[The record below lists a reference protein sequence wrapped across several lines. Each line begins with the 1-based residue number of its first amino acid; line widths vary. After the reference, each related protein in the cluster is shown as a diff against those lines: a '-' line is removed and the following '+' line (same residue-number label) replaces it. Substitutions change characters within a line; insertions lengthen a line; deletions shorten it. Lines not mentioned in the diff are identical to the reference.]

1 MLSNY
6 DGDEE
11 ARAGEVDYEADPFY
25 IDDSP
30 EANSA
35 RRALQN
41 TEDNSDKH
49 RAARRRR
56 RKVTEDEAAKA
67 EFNPDGTPV
76 KSAVPLEM
84 QWYAVHCYSG
94 YENKV
99 QRSLD
104 QRIQTLG
111 MHDRISDVV
120 VPTQEEIE
128 IRDGKRRTLERRVF
142 PGYVL
147 VLMILDDDTKHF
159 VRNTPGVTGFVSM
172 GEDPIPLRPDE
183 ITAIMRRMEADPA
196 RINISF
202 KVADPVRII
211 DGPFNDFPGTV
222 DSIDMEKAKVRVIV
236 SFFGRPTPV
245 ELDFI
250 QVEKW
255 TVPPNANNDNNSNR
269 HNR

>member
-1 MLSNY
+1 MLSNF
-6 DGDEE
+6 DPDDDS
-11 ARAGEVDYEADPFY
+11 RVGEVDYESDPFY

-30 EANSA
+30 EADAA
-35 RRALQN
+35 RRELRNA
-41 TEDNSDKH
+41 EDNSPKR

-56 RKVTEDEAAKA
+56 RKTTEEAAAEA

-76 KSAVPLEM
+76 KSAEPQEM

-111 MHDRISDVV
+111 MHDKISDVV

-128 IRDGKRRTLERRVF
+128 IRDGKRKTLERRVF

-172 GEDPIPLRPDE
+172 GEDPIPLRPEE
-183 ITAIMRRMEADPA
+183 ITQIMRRMEEDPA
-196 RINISF
+196 RIKISF
-202 KVADPVRII
+202 KVGDQIRII

-222 DSIDMEKAKVRVIV
+222 DSIDMEKAKVRVVV

-255 TVPPNANNDNNSNR
+255 TVPVNNTANNR
-269 HNR
+269 

>member
-1 MLSNY
+1 MLSHF
-6 DGDEE
+6 DPDEE
-11 ARAGEVDYEADPFY
+11 ARSREVDYDADPIY
-25 IDDSP
+25 LEDGDDEFAP
-30 EANSA
+30 
-35 RRALQN
+35 
-41 TEDNSDKH
+41 KH
-49 RAARRRR
+49 APLLGDEETPRKRAARRRKK
-56 RKVTEDEAAKA
+56 KVADAGLEAEGLESEKPA
-67 EFNPDGTPV
+67 PV
-76 KSAVPLEM
+76 LTA

-111 MHDRISDVV
+111 MHDKIQDVV

-128 IRDGKRRTLERRVF
+128 IRDGKRKVLERRVF

-147 VLMILDDDTKHF
+147 VLMVLDDDTKHF

-172 GEDPIPLRPDE
+172 GEEPIPLRPEE
-183 ITAIMRRMEADPA
+183 ITQIMRRMEADPA
-196 RINISF
+196 LVNISF
-202 KVADPVRII
+202 KVADQIRII

-222 DSIDMEKAKVRVIV
+222 DSIDMEKSKVRVIV

-255 TVPPNANNDNNSNR
+255 TVPNVK
-269 HNR
+269 